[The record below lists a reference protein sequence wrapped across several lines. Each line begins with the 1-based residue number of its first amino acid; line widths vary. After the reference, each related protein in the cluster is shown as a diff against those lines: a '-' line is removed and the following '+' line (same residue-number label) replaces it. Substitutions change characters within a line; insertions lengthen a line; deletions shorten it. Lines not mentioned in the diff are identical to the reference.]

1 MVYVMSY
8 TVYSYY
14 LLTCQYM
21 NKITYDIRNR
31 ETGTVIDSFG
41 TLQEA
46 TLELAEYEAED
57 RKEKNYTE
65 DFYEIVEAG
74 NAPDAWESFNLR
86 IE

>member
-1 MVYVMSY
+1 
-8 TVYSYY
+8 
-14 LLTCQYM
+14 M
-21 NKITYDIRNR
+21 NNTYDIRNR

-46 TLELAEYEAED
+46 KLELAEYEAED

-86 IE
+86 IK

>member
-1 MVYVMSY
+1 
-8 TVYSYY
+8 
-14 LLTCQYM
+14 M

-31 ETGTVIDSFG
+31 ETGTVIDSLG

>member
-1 MVYVMSY
+1 
-8 TVYSYY
+8 
-14 LLTCQYM
+14 M

-74 NAPDAWESFNLR
+74 NAPDALESFNLR
-86 IE
+86 IK